1 MPLLHYLMID
11 GAGKPNTSTA
21 YREAVEALF
30 TVSYTLKFM
39 IKNGPKSVDYVVL
52 PLEGLWWSDDMN
64 DFVRGNK
71 DNWKWTAMI
80 LQPEF
85 ITHELFE
92 TAKHDAAKKKKLA
105 ALDLIRLEAFSEGLC
120 AQTLFIGPYNEEG
133 PAIAHLHNFI
143 GENGYVLTGKHHEI
157 YLNDFEN

>member
-1 MPLLHYLMID
+1 VEKIDYKKNLPFYKVRENKPVLIEMPLLHYLMID
-11 GAGKPNTSTA
+11 GAGNPNTSTA

-30 TVSYTLKFM
+30 KVSYTLKFM

-52 PLEGLWWSDDMN
+52 PLEGLGWSDDMN

-120 AQTLFIGPYNEEG
+120 AQTLDLFHKFYN
-133 PAIAHLHNFI
+133 N
-143 GENGYVLTGKHHEI
+143 VLILG
-157 YLNDFEN
+157 